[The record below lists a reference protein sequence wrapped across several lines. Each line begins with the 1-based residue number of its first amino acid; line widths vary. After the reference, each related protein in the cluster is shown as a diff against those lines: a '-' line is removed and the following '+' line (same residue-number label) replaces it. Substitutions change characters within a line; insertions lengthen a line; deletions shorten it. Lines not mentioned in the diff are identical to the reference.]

1 MPVNTRQQSGT
12 VTTMDAQTPQHVV
25 ERFNTEVIQDGSRA
39 SFEQLVAPGFV
50 NRSAPPGAPDNSESL
65 WNFLQTGLRPGL
77 SNLRVAIHDQVAEGD
92 KVTTRKTITGVHSGE
107 LMGIA
112 PTGRSVT
119 IDVIDIVRVEDGRY
133 AEHWGVNTLPGVLA
147 QLQAG

>member
-1 MPVNTRQQSGT
+1 M
-12 VTTMDAQTPQHVV
+12 MDAQAPKHVV
-25 ERFNTEVIQDGSRA
+25 QQFNAEVIQDGNRA
-39 SFEQLVAPGFV
+39 SFELLVAPGFV
-50 NRSAPPGAPDNSESL
+50 NRSAPPGAPNNSESL
-65 WNFLQTGLRPGL
+65 WNTFQNVLRPGL

-107 LMGIA
+107 FMGIA

-133 AEHWGVNTLPGVLA
+133 VEHWGVNTLPAVLV
-147 QLQAG
+147 QLRAN